1 MDDTGLP
8 AALRACA
15 HGIYALE
22 AATGLIIEHATWL
35 GRDDFT
41 RLIHTGPCSAVTMA
55 AIDWPAA
62 AAALRAGELPCSGGE
77 RRILELA
84 ASLAGHYPVVLGD
97 AVCGLDDQSTKILIR
112 AVLHASGRRQFPPPP

>member
-1 MDDTGLP
+1 MANTGLP

-15 HGIYALE
+15 HGIYTLE

-41 RLIHTGPCSAVTMA
+41 RLIHTGSCSAVTMA

-62 AAALRAGELPCSGGE
+62 ATALDVGELPCSSGE
-77 RRILELA
+77 RRILQLA
-84 ASLAGHYPVVLGD
+84 ASLADHAPVVLGD
-97 AVCGLDDQSTKILIR
+97 VVTGLDDHSIQTLAKAI
-112 AVLHASGRRQFPPPP
+112 LHASGRRQFPATS